1 MIYVDTSVVLAQI
14 LAEDRRPPTSVW
26 ESALISSRLTEYET
40 WVRLHALGLE
50 TSHGEPAQQLLARI
64 AFLELS
70 PLVLTRALQPFP
82 IRVRTLDALHLASI
96 EFLRS
101 RRVVVGS
108 AVVRVVAESGAEGAA
123 AFLEEVRQALDEAAE
138 TA

>member
-14 LAEDRRPPTSVW
+14 LAEDRRPPSVLW
-26 ESALISSRLTEYET
+26 ETDLISSRLTEYET

-50 TSHGEPAQQLLARI
+50 TSHGDPAQQLLARI

-82 IRVRTLDALHLASI
+82 VQVRTLDALHLASI
-96 EFLRS
+96 EFLRA
-101 RRVVVGS
+101 RRVG
-108 AVVRVVAESGAEGAA
+108 ARLATYDVRMKEGA
-123 AFLEEVRQALDEAAE
+123 QALGMELE
-138 TA
+138 VL

>member
-14 LAEDRRPPTSVW
+14 LAEGRRPPTSVW

-50 TSHGEPAQQLLARI
+50 TSHGEPAQQLLARCSL
-64 AFLELS
+64 LELS

-101 RRVVVGS
+101 RRVVVRL
-108 AVVRVVAESGAEGAA
+108 ATYDQRMKAA
-123 AFLEEVRQALDEAAE
+123 ARTLGIEVDEL
-138 TA
+138 

>member
-14 LAEDRRPPTSVW
+14 LAEDRRPPSSVW
-26 ESALISSRLTEYET
+26 ESDLISSRLTEYET

-82 IRVRTLDALHLASI
+82 VQVRTLDALHLASI

-101 RRVVVGS
+101 RRVG
-108 AVVRVVAESGAEGAA
+108 ARLATYDVRIKEGA
-123 AFLEEVRQALDEAAE
+123 QALGMELE
-138 TA
+138 VL

>member
-14 LAEDRRPPTSVW
+14 LAEDRKPPTSVW
-26 ESALISSRLTEYET
+26 ETDLISSRLTEYET

-82 IRVRTLDALHLASI
+82 VQVRTLDALHLASI

-101 RRVVVGS
+101 RRVG
-108 AVVRVVAESGAEGAA
+108 ARLATYDVRMKEGA
-123 AFLEEVRQALDEAAE
+123 QALGMELE
-138 TA
+138 VL

>member
-1 MIYVDTSVVLAQI
+1 MIYVDTSVVLAQM
-14 LAEDRRPPTSVW
+14 LAEDQRPPSSVW
-26 ESALISSRLTEYET
+26 ESDLISSRLTEYET

-50 TSHGEPAQQLLARI
+50 RSHGEPAQQLLARI

-82 IRVRTLDALHLASI
+82 VQVRTLDALHLASI

-101 RRVVVGS
+101 RRVG
-108 AVVRVVAESGAEGAA
+108 ARLATYDVRMK
-123 AFLEEVRQALDEAAE
+123 EEAQALGMELQAL
-138 TA
+138 